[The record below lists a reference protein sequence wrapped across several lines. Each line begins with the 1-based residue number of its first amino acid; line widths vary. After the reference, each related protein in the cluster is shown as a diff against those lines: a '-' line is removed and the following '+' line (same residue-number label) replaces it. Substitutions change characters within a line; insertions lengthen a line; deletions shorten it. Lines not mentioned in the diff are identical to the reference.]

1 MADAFPMLA
10 RCMQKQ
16 PMAEISRHPE
26 PLAPSHE
33 ELHRIHGAEGD
44 ILVSSC
50 VEDGETPNLLLWT
63 GSMHCLVL
71 TLKDDDDDPPF
82 DDPRPGRLICRTVCR

>member
-1 MADAFPMLA
+1 MADAFPMLM

-33 ELHRIHGAEGD
+33 ELHRVYGAHGD
-44 ILVSSC
+44 VFVSTIDC
-50 VEDGETPNLLLWT
+50 DEVPNLLLWT

-82 DDPRPGRLICRTVCR
+82 DDPRPGRLICRTECR